1 MENEIIKYLSKYTSL
16 SDELTK
22 IIIESTVIRNFRKGT
37 LLLREGEF
45 SNESFFVL
53 KGCVRS
59 YLLSDGEDKTL
70 EIYTEEQPI
79 LPLSYGKAIPSKHF
93 LECIEDSTLTINT
106 PEHENAMFL
115 KYPQFES
122 ICRIISEV
130 MMLNIQESLV
140 NFKTTNPE
148 ERYLFLLKK
157 RPDLF
162 QRVPQFQL
170 ASYLG
175 LKPES
180 LSRLRKRLIKN
191 KRL

>member
-1 MENEIIKYLSKYTSL
+1 MNNELVLYLSKYTTL
-16 SDELTK
+16 SDEITE
-22 IIIESTVIRNFRKGT
+22 IIAESTVIKHYKKGAI
-37 LLLREGEF
+37 LLREGEF
-45 SNESFFVL
+45 SNESYLVL

-59 YLLSDGEDKTL
+59 YLLADGEDKTL
-70 EIYTEEQPI
+70 EFYTEEQPI
-79 LPLSYGKAIPSKHF
+79 LPLSYGKAIPSEHF
-93 LECIEDSTLTINT
+93 LECIEDSTLTVNT
-106 PEHENAMFL
+106 PEHERDMFL

-122 ICRIISEV
+122 VCRVMTEV
-130 MMLNIQESLV
+130 MMQRFQESFV

-148 ERYLFLLKK
+148 ERYLFLLKN
-157 RPDLF
+157 RPYLF

-180 LSRLRKRLIKN
+180 LSRLRKRLVKN

>member
-1 MENEIIKYLSKYTSL
+1 MDNEIIKYLSKYTSL
-16 SDELTK
+16 SDELAE
-22 IIIESTVIRNFRKGT
+22 IIIESTVIKHYKKGA
-37 LLLREGEF
+37 LLLREGEV
-45 SNESFFVL
+45 SNESFLVL

-59 YLLSDGEDKTL
+59 YMLSDGEDKTL
-70 EIYTEEQPI
+70 EIYTDEQPI
-79 LPLSYGKAIPSKHF
+79 LPLSYGKAIPSDHF
-93 LECIEDSTLTINT
+93 LECIEDSILTINT

-122 ICRIISEV
+122 ICRVMTEV
-130 MMLNIQESLV
+130 MMLNMQESLV

-148 ERYLFLLKK
+148 ERYLFLLKN

-170 ASYLG
+170 ASYIG

-180 LSRLRKRLIKN
+180 LSRLRKRLLKN